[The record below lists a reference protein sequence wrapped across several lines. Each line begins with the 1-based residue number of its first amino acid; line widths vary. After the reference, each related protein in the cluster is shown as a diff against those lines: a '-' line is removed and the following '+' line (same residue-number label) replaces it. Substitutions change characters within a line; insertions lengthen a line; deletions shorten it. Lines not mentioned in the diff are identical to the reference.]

1 MKTKKSEPPAENQ
14 AEQRKFSFITDN
26 FKCHSN
32 NECKASRLIPS
43 QEAIQ
48 AAIQCVRK
56 KRLETNIV
64 VIARYQ
70 WLTRNHFDF
79 PLEIEL
85 PNLCLEI
92 KDGKLKR
99 AFFSNVLTHVI
110 KKQRY
115 FILVL
120 N

>member
-1 MKTKKSEPPAENQ
+1 MQTKPAEPPAERQ
-14 AEQRKFSFITDN
+14 AEHRKNSLDTTK

-32 NECKASRLIPS
+32 NECKASKLIPS
-43 QEAIQ
+43 QEAIK
-48 AAIQCVRK
+48 AVIQCVRK

-70 WLTRNHFDF
+70 WLRRHQFDF
-79 PLEIEL
+79 PTEIEL

-92 KDGKLKR
+92 KNGQLKR
-99 AFFSNVLTHVI
+99 AFFSDVLTHVI

-115 FILVL
+115 FILIL